1 MTEKIIRK
9 RPEGQMPPRMLGH
22 GMDPM
27 DYFKLMGRTEKKDG
41 EDFVNVSEE
50 LGDKAYNYAVSELEK
65 GHTVTAYKFFMNAS
79 ALYRIGDYGL
89 VEKTEEKLRLYKK
102 VVDSFERGK
111 ALSIY
116 DKPIKLDIPY
126 LHSTMPGWLM
136 IPEGAPKDVPVAIV
150 IPGATGYKE
159 ENYAAALKLWERGGA
174 ALVFDGPGQGE
185 ALLFRDYYY
194 DVTNYEKAVKT
205 VMDFV
210 RADTRVGDTI
220 GLYGISYGG
229 YLAPR
234 AASFYSDELAC
245 AVGRGG
251 SDNSDCLI
259 EDEAHIKA
267 FFGKFKAKLNI
278 EDDDKAMAVIKEMN
292 IIEEAKNI
300 TCPLLLVHTEND
312 FVVNIS
318 GVKRMIENVSS
329 EDKELK
335 IFPGGA
341 HCADDDDEIAGSYI
355 ADWMKERLMK

>member
-1 MTEKIIRK
+1 MAEKIIRK
-9 RPEGQMPPRMLGH
+9 RPEGQLPPRMLGH

-27 DYFKLMGRTEKKDG
+27 DYFKLMGRTEKEDG

-50 LGDKAYNYAVSELEK
+50 LGDTAYNYAVSELEK
-65 GHTVTAYKFFMNAS
+65 GHKVTAYKFFLNAS
-79 ALYRIGDYGL
+79 ALYRVGDYGL

-136 IPEGAPKDVPVAIV
+136 IPEGAPKDVPVAVV

-159 ENYAAALKLWERGGA
+159 ENYPAALKLWERGVA
-174 ALVFDGPGQGE
+174 ALIFDGPGQGE
-185 ALLFRDYYY
+185 ALL
-194 DVTNYEKAVKT
+194 
-205 VMDFV
+205 
-210 RADTRVGDTI
+210 
-220 GLYGISYGG
+220 
-229 YLAPR
+229 
-234 AASFYSDELAC
+234 
-245 AVGRGG
+245 
-251 SDNSDCLI
+251 
-259 EDEAHIKA
+259 
-267 FFGKFKAKLNI
+267 
-278 EDDDKAMAVIKEMN
+278 
-292 IIEEAKNI
+292 
-300 TCPLLLVHTEND
+300 VHTEED

-341 HCADDDDEIAGSYI
+341 HCADDDDELAGSYI
-355 ADWMKERLMK
+355 ADWMVERLMK